1 MAACEEV
8 ALQVTPINQ
17 QVKAHLTEAEA
28 VVHFDETGARV
39 AGSLHWLHSTS
50 TEHLTYYAVHTKRGS
65 QALREIGILPEL
77 KGVAVHDG
85 FASYFQFA
93 NVPHALCNAHH
104 LRELKFLKNA
114 INRHGLRRWRLCW

>member
-1 MAACEEV
+1 MYFNQYQFIPLERVGEIFADLYAHPLGDASVVAACEEV

-39 AGSLHWLHSTS
+39 AGRLYWLHSTS

-65 QALREIGILPEL
+65 QALC
-77 KGVAVHDG
+77 V
-85 FASYFQFA
+85 Y
-93 NVPHALCNAHH
+93 
-104 LRELKFLKNA
+104 
-114 INRHGLRRWRLCW
+114 NR